1 MERKTPFFLIGL
13 LLLLAFIFNNFDYLL
28 YPYHLVK
35 DFLYYPV
42 NALKKDNELIISN
55 NLKDS
60 IITGLKEDIENL
72 LKINN
77 MTKSLNNFDYVN
89 ATIISRNREYWFNN
103 LIINKGK
110 NNGIDVDMA
119 VIDMN
124 GLIGRVSSVTNNTAV
139 VKLITTN
146 DINNK
151 VSAEII
157 NNKEKIYGIIN
168 GYDSKNNYL
177 HMIITDDKEIVKNS
191 KVETTGMGGVFPS
204 NILIGYATDVIKDS
218 DGITNIVRIKPSSNI
233 EGGRYVAVL
242 KRYEISNS

>member
-13 LLLLAFIFNNFDYLL
+13 LFLLAFVFNNFDYLL

-42 NALKKDNELIISN
+42 NAIKKDNELIISN

-77 MTKSLNNFDYVN
+77 MTESLNNFDYIN

-177 HMIITDDKEIVKNS
+177 HMIITDDKEIVKDS

-204 NILIGYATDVIKDS
+204 NILIGYATDTIKDS

>member
-77 MTKSLNNFDYVN
+77 MTESLNNFDYIN

-177 HMIITDDKEIVKNS
+177 HMIITDDKELVKNS

-204 NILIGYATDVIKDS
+204 NILIGYATDTIKDS

>member
-13 LLLLAFIFNNFDYLL
+13 LFLLAFVFNNFDYLL

-77 MTKSLNNFDYVN
+77 MTESLNNFDYIN

-204 NILIGYATDVIKDS
+204 NILIGYATDTIKDS

>member
-72 LKINN
+72 LKISN
-77 MTKSLNNFDYVN
+77 MTESLNNFDYIN

-177 HMIITDDKEIVKNS
+177 HMIITDDKELVKNS

-204 NILIGYATDVIKDS
+204 NILIGYVNDTIKDS